1 MPKCGAAPR
10 AAPVADMQV
19 GDRLIAI
26 GSSTG
31 GVEALLEVLSHFPAN
46 CPPTV
51 ITQHMP
57 AGFTKSFSA
66 ALGKMCAPVV
76 REATEGAV
84 LSPGHIYLAPG
95 GAAHLEITGRT
106 QWRCHLVA

>member
-31 GVEALLEVLSHFPAN
+31 GVEALLEILSHFPAN

-57 AGFTKSFSA
+57 AGFTTSFA
-66 ALGKMCAPVV
+66 ARLDKMCAPRVA
-76 REATEGAV
+76 EAFDGAP
-84 LSPGHIYLAPG
+84 LEPGHVYLAPG
-95 GAAHLEITGRT
+95 GLMHLEI
-106 QWRCHLVA
+106 